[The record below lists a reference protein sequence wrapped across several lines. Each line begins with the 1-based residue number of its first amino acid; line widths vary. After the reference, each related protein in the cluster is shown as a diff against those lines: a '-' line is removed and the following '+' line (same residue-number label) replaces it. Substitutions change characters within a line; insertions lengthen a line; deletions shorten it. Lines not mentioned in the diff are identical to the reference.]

1 MSGVS
6 SEERE
11 RLEENLADVEEATEQ
26 RMHSVADLVP
36 PRSEEIHERADLLS
50 ESAEG
55 HRQRVQRRRAE
66 GDEDGL
72 TAWIQ
77 RRLSADLPYH
87 PARHTGIHRRQLT
100 SQTNRGD
107 TRGLPGGS
115 RGDHTADSRIRQR
128 PSTVESTQAVNPR
141 L

>member
-1 MSGVS
+1 MVLHALFEHACDLDRRVPRHAPCWARNSAICYMSGVS

-55 HRQRVQRRRAE
+55 HRQRVQRRRADA
-66 GDEDGL
+66 DERDG
-72 TAWIQ
+72 
-77 RRLSADLPYH
+77 
-87 PARHTGIHRRQLT
+87 
-100 SQTNRGD
+100 
-107 TRGLPGGS
+107 
-115 RGDHTADSRIRQR
+115 
-128 PSTVESTQAVNPR
+128 
-141 L
+141 